1 MAKKNKD
8 SHPLSIRM
16 ENKIYER
23 LNLFCEESGLS
34 KTAVVEKAV
43 NMLIEDYESKMKKTS
58 KK

>member
-1 MAKKNKD
+1 MAKKNKE

-16 ENKIYER
+16 ENKLYER
-23 LNLFCEESGLS
+23 LNDFCEESGLS

-43 NMLIEDYESKMKKTS
+43 NMFIEDYESKMKKTS